1 MYYGE
6 KFNALTHLIGAAL
19 ALAGGVVLITLAVQD
34 GDPWKIVS
42 VSIYGATLLLLY
54 SASTLYHSVKGR
66 AKRILQKLDHHSIY
80 LLIAGSYTPFCLV
93 TLRGPWGW
101 SLFGVVWGLAVLGIL
116 QELRPGHATRKLS
129 VAIYV
134 VMGWA
139 ALAALFPL
147 LEALGWAGFAWLAGG
162 GLLYTVGIIFY
173 ALDARLRHAH
183 GIWHLFV
190 IAGSA
195 AHYVAIL
202 YYVL

>member
-19 ALAGGVVLITLAVQD
+19 ALAGGVVLVTLAVQD

-66 AKRILQKLDHHSIY
+66 AKRILQKLDHFSIY

-116 QELRPGHATRKLS
+116 QELRPGRATRQLS

-134 VMGWA
+134 VMGWT
-139 ALAALFPL
+139 ALVAIVPL
-147 LEALGWAGFAWLAGG
+147 LEKLGLAGFAWLAGG